1 VTRSSPLPPGFR
13 DNPFH
18 VLEVPV
24 TATRPEIER
33 QGAKL
38 LAMLGVGMAA
48 ARTYPSPLGPLP
60 RDEDL
65 VRRSLDR
72 LRDPARRALDELWGR
87 APAADPSE
95 PLSDPALGPWS
106 AARRALGF
114 EP

>member
-1 VTRSSPLPPGFR
+1 MTDPGLG

-33 QGAKL
+33 AGAKL
-38 LAMLGVGMAA
+38 LAMLGVGMEA
-48 ARTYPSPLGPLP
+48 ARTYRSPLGPRP

-72 LRDPARRALDELWGR
+72 LRDPTRRAVDEIWGR
-87 APAADPSE
+87 MPVVDVQP
-95 PLSDPALGPWS
+95 PLSDPALAPWDG
-106 AARRALGF
+106 AMRALGF
-114 EP
+114 ER